1 MAEDPV
7 VNTISTENKNSKD
20 EINSIPAKESSR
32 GITEPVALEKQLKVE
47 DGQHNPSSKTEE
59 IITKTEETTQENDG
73 ILLETDENE
82 AANSSIRVDH
92 FTESS
97 LQVMGTLEGALETSN
112 AGEKREDPTPI
123 IAKELENDSQLQKQ
137 HISESEEG
145 KHRIKKTDSSE
156 AEVSEEIE
164 GESSKIVSEDRNV
177 GSIEERDKPGK
188 EKPISAIG
196 LDEPSVSQ
204 AAVAT
209 DPVEHEKGSKNN
221 EDLPGSAAE
230 EQNLEVGAGS
240 EIKEREIETE
250 ETTEKNDGK
259 SVACLIEETDHE
271 KLSLRQFSSSDA
283 DGQIPVSADHSK
295 LMESEVQHEEKV
307 SNQSFNTISVAQVS
321 DEESQQ
327 KGGPASE
334 KIDRTAESV
343 SDEQIVKTNTAG
355 RDADEASVEKH
366 SDVSSSGEVPEGK
379 TDLGKVGAT
388 ESVEAEDCEEE
399 GSIDKDLDADAVHI
413 RQESEESRLQEDRI
427 EGKEIETVTTDPNT
441 QNNET
446 KNENNEESSAL
457 VHDKKIR
464 QPNDAIQNIEEEIR
478 QKEDAAY
485 VTTVTEETSLQ
496 KAELEEQ
503 KPKQAAD
510 IASEEKSRE
519 TNEADSQLEEVE
531 GVKIEETSI
540 PASEIPPVGE
550 SDGADKEKPDELP
563 VIQALVKEIPQR
575 DESQD
580 NEPKCVSKPVP
591 EEKNAEEIIE
601 TGIETAEIQK
611 EEESP
616 HEVPSTEAEA
626 NARKKIQT
634 EADFL
639 EKNADISSIAPASK
653 EMPLLKE
660 EGEKTLQKA
669 ELEDEKHEQGA
680 DIVSEEKSHETNETG
695 SHFEE
700 VEVVKTEETSIPASK
715 IPLVG
720 ESDGA
725 DKESPVEVKPLE
737 LPVIQAL
744 VKEILQRDESQD
756 NKPKGVSKP
765 VPEEKNAED
774 IIETENATAEI
785 QKEEE
790 SPHEV
795 PSTEVEADAREK
807 IETEIRSEADFLEK
821 NPDISSVAPASEE
834 MPSLKEE
841 GEHANIIPQTVPSER
856 DFDSLPT
863 TQEATGGTDI
873 VYENPAKASDIASEE
888 EVERTADANTS
899 SSEIL
904 VDDSS
909 DKKLQEFS
917 ELKSEERVVESVHVR
932 EKTDEPQV
940 TQALIEE
947 SLQKHKI
954 KGQGPEKATELVLE
968 EKNAE
973 EIIVTENAAAEIPKE
988 EENPHETPATET
1000 PAEEDTQDHG
1010 LKTADTRANIKTE
1023 IPMEE
1028 EIQENNVDASSV
1040 PPVEETSTQQEQ
1052 GQQANIVPETV
1063 SKDCDCDASSTMQEV
1078 INSGE
1083 IEYERLAKASDKVPE
1098 DQEAETSSSQILVDD
1113 SPIEKLHESSEL
1125 KPEDQIP
1132 IGNGTQDKHVEERC
1146 LQGEVEGDKLEEVTA
1161 AVSED
1166 KETTSETETIREI
1179 RKDKESSQKE
1189 ENEKPYKAPDLEAKD
1204 NVSEAKEAD
1213 KDLEREIAE
1222 EKKESY
1228 ESTISSSTLADDKAG
1243 ENLAEPVEEVS
1254 DEQDLGTTDSGS
1266 KIENEVPNKEKA
1278 HHINVNASYVSQ
1290 SSEEICSQKEAA
1302 ETEETQNK
1310 GDDIAAATQAQ
1321 GEKAFDS
1328 ASEDTTVET
1337 VVEAEPA
1344 KIKISEGN
1352 ESCDTMID
1360 SPSTVKA
1367 SVEETTQGAPAD
1379 ELEENTEKKIEKS
1392 EATAGT
1398 SSQIEEMEGKMLGK
1412 DYEHPEQKLSE
1423 ITNAGEISN
1432 DADTSEPISNK
1443 DTLEGKKIEK
1453 TFDAAPE
1460 ELETTFGREVTTKE
1474 VLEKEEVPVK
1484 NLEESFQEDG
1494 KGVESR
1500 EHGAAELHRASYNTT
1515 NEEILRAI
1523 DPPVEIEADETKDK
1537 EIPDNNID
1545 NLPVR
1550 NAVAE
1555 ETIQEKRGEEQ
1566 DETSE
1571 FVPEETAPEKVGSAS
1586 ESVSKDQG
1594 NEKITE
1600 TETTETLPSVTEEQ
1614 TCKAVEVSESKESA
1628 ALEEEKTSDGAT
1640 SGSQLQMENE
1650 EDGKELDSGD
1660 KSENFVALESREEE
1674 MPKKE
1679 ETSGTDLEND
1689 GTEYDQLEKPADIVS
1704 EVLETAH
1711 QSEEIEKQIVEEEGT
1726 GKGIDTIPAG
1736 DEQVEESLEESEEH
1750 KMPEG
1755 ATPELDA
1762 EDLSCNTNDISEITI
1777 PHEEVSEALAVDD
1790 LDTLSA
1796 TDKPAKESSW
1806 EDEKTHEK
1814 LEEATRHLEA
1824 EGQSCEAIDTNDDA
1838 KDGQNE
1844 EVQASD
1850 LVSEE
1855 RDLKTIA
1862 STEKIETVTVK
1873 AAEDPNETIDAS
1885 TVKITESDEPLAMV
1899 SEGPETTSG
1908 GEDSEKHIIEGTVK
1922 GVDDVSVQE
1931 EPVGE
1936 SQCKKLD
1943 EVTPEMEVEDQ
1954 TCKTNDII
1962 EIPNEEVFEG
1972 HKAAD
1977 AGENVEKQTTEEE
1990 GVVKDLNTSSTRAAA
2005 IEENFQ
2011 EDEHKK
2017 LEEATPQLEAE
2028 DQHYE
2033 SNDTTYPT
2041 KSSQNDQVEAS
2052 DLVSKEQE
2060 YETTGPTEAIE
2071 SVTTKSDENPNEM
2084 SDASPVKTASI
2095 ENPSNTVPEGIETAG
2110 VCKDAQKQIIEEEG
2124 TVKGIDD
2131 VPVQDESV
2139 EEIQCKKFEEAT
2151 PEFEAED
2158 QSCRT
2163 NDIINIPNEKVS
2175 EGLMAA
2181 AASENVQKQKT
2192 EEEGVVKDLN
2202 TSSTTAVMVEE
2213 NLQEVEHKELEE
2225 ATPQSAAE
2233 DGHDESNDGI
2243 DPTKSGQ
2250 NEEVEAS
2257 DLVSTTSSTEA
2268 IETATSKGEEDT
2280 HKIADALPVET
2291 ASTENP
2297 LGMVSEGLETAGR
2310 DKDAQKHIIEEEGTV
2325 KGIDTVSI
2333 IDEPVQE
2340 SEECKKPKE
2349 ATFEL
2354 EAEDQSYHTNDVT
2367 NITKVSE
2374 GHEATVT
2381 GKDIE
2386 KPLMEEV
2393 GAVKDLDSL
2402 SAKDESAEESI
2413 QEDLKEHKK
2422 LEEATTLLE
2431 IEDVGSK
2438 ANDTIDT
2445 TQNGQDEE
2453 VKVSDLVS
2461 KERDFET
2468 TASAEKIET
2477 VTLRGLE
2484 DPNVIIDASP
2494 VTTTSAEIPLN
2505 TVSEELGTIDRGEE
2519 IEKQITEEEGTAKS
2533 LDSASVGEE
2542 PFEESESQKLEEKTP
2557 EMEANDQ
2564 SHKTDDNREINNSN
2578 MEVPEVLE
2586 AAGGCENS
2594 EKQTIEEERAVKDL
2608 DTLSAKEEEICSQK
2622 EAAET
2627 EETQNKRH
2635 DIAAATQ
2642 AQGEKAFDSV
2652 SEDETIETVA
2662 EAEPAKI
2669 EISESN
2675 VSCDAKI
2682 DSPSTVE
2689 ASVEETTRKGA
2700 PADVLEENTEKK
2712 IEKSEAIAGTSL
2724 QIEETEVKT
2733 LDKDYEHPEQKLS
2746 EIINAGKISND
2757 GEASEPSSNKDTLE
2771 GEKIG
2776 KTSDTAPEEFETA
2789 GGRAD
2794 TEKDALEKEEVPV
2807 KNLEESFKEDGKGGE
2822 LLEHGAAELHCV
2834 SYNTTNETTNEE
2846 NLRTL
2851 DPTNEIET
2859 DETKEEENPNKNIDN
2874 LTVSNAVVEEATR
2887 EERGEKQDEAFD
2899 FVPEVTEPEKL
2910 ESASES
2916 VSEDKS
2922 HEKITAMETTDT
2934 LPSVANEQTG
2944 GVVEVSE
2951 SMESVA
2957 LEEEKT
2963 PDRETLGSCLQTEN
2977 VEVGKE
2983 LDSGDKP
2990 EKSVALEN
2998 REEEMPKNDDTSLQ
3012 NDGTEYD
3019 QLEKPADIVSNV
3031 LETAHESEEIEKRVI
3046 EEEGTGKGNDTVPA
3060 RDEKVKES
3068 LEESEHRMPEGVTP
3082 KSDNEDLSCNTNDIP
3097 EITLPHEE
3105 VSEALAVA
3113 DESENV
3119 EKQTKE
3125 EGGIGD
3131 LYTISAT
3138 DKPVKESTQ
3147 EDEKKHEKLEEP
3159 THHLEAEEQSCKA
3172 NDTSEAA
3179 KDGQNEEVQAS
3190 DLVSEERDLE
3200 TIASTEKIETVI
3212 LKAAEDPNETI
3223 DASSVKIAMSDE
3235 PLESV
3240 SEGPETTGGGEDSEK
3255 HIIEGTVKGVDDVSV
3270 QGEPVEESQCKKLDE
3285 VTSKMEVEDQ
3295 TCKTNDIIDIPNEEV
3310 FEVYKAADAGEN
3322 VEKQTIEE
3330 EGVVKDLNT
3339 SSTRA
3344 AAVEENFQEDEHK
3357 KHEEATPQLEA
3368 EDQHYES
3375 DDAIDPTKSSQNEEV
3390 KASYLVPKE
3399 QEFETTSSTE
3409 AIESVGSKGDGDQ
3422 NEMTDAS
3429 PVKTAST
3436 EHTLDRLPVELE
3448 IAGEGEDTQKQTIE
3462 EEVTVK
3468 GVDTASIIDEQAQ
3481 ESEECEKPK
3490 EATFELEAEDQSC
3503 HTNDVN
3509 NITEVSE
3516 GHEAAV
3522 VGKDIEKPLMEE
3534 EDAVMDLDSL
3544 SAKGELAKESIL
3556 EDLKGNKKLEEATP
3570 HLEIEDKDSE
3580 EKDTIDTTQ
3589 TGQHKEVSEALVV
3602 ADASE
3607 NVEKQTKEEGG
3618 IGDLYAISA
3627 TDKPVKESTQEDEK
3641 KHEKLEEPTHHLEA
3655 EEQSCKANDTSEA
3668 AKDGQNEEVQASDL
3682 VSEERDL
3689 ETIASTEKIETVI
3702 LKATEDPNE
3711 TIDASS
3717 VKIAMSDEPLESV
3730 SEGPETT
3737 GGGEDSEKH
3746 IIKGTVKGVDGV
3758 SVQGEPV
3765 EESQC
3770 KKLDEVTSRME
3781 VEDQTCKT
3789 NDVIDIPN
3797 EEVFEVYKA
3806 ADAGENVEKQ
3816 TTEEEGVVKDLNTS
3830 STRAAAVEENFQE
3843 DEHKK
3848 HEEATPQLEAEDQ
3861 HYESDDAID
3870 PTKSSQN
3877 EEVKASY
3884 LVPKEQDFETTSST
3898 EAIESVGSKGDG
3910 DQNEMTNASPVKTA
3924 STEYTLDRLPV
3935 ELERA
3940 GVGEDTQKQ
3949 TIEEEVTIKGVDTAS
3964 TIDEPAQ
3971 ESEECEKPKEA
3982 TFELEAE
3989 DQSCHTNDVN
3999 NITEVSKGHEAAV
4012 VVKDIEKPLME
4023 EEDAVTDLDSLSAK
4037 DESAEE
4043 SILEDL
4049 KEKKKLEE
4057 ATPHLEIEDKDSEEK
4072 DTIDTT
4078 QTGQDKEVK
4087 ALNLVTKEQ
4096 DFETTA
4102 STEKIETV
4110 TLKGDEDPNVI
4121 IDASPVK
4128 TTSAETPLDT
4138 VSEKLEIEKQIIE
4151 EEDAVKSLDRASV
4164 GEEPIQESESQKLEE
4179 KTAEMEANDQSHKTE
4194 DITEIEN
4201 SNVEVPEGLEA
4212 ASGCENSEKQ
4222 MIEEERAVKD
4232 LDTLSSKDEAVEESF
4247 QEALKEHKKLDE
4259 ATCHSEAEEQSCE
4272 VNDTTHTITDSQSEE
4287 VEASDL
4293 VSTERNFET
4302 TLSTEKI
4309 EAVTLKSDENPNE
4322 VIDSSPIETPSGE
4335 ETKQEGGGAEHQEAI
4350 GFVSEEKSI
4359 VLDITTE
4366 DTEDKK
4372 PERALESVSEEGG
4385 PSKIEILNDDESP
4398 DKTVDALPNSRAS
4411 VQESTQKETP
4421 QVEDEQCCKEP
4432 NELSESTESTVLD
4445 EVKAANGTE
4454 SEQLETS
4461 CEFGSEDKSKQTD
4474 TGDNKAD
4481 DIAKEEE
4488 TLYADMEED
4497 RTESEQLQE
4506 PSQTSVG
4513 LKTAVADENTE
4524 NQIIEQKSSVADI
4537 DTAFVGVEAVEETIQ
4552 EDENESMKVGEAA
4565 AELEPEGQTSETKET
4580 NETATNR
4587 VHIEEASM
4595 GLGAADSSE
4604 NIEKHMTGEDKAAK
4618 ELDTIPV
4625 RGEVPSLETNDADDT
4640 TKTGI
4645 PSEKIETVIVEDDK
4659 ASHKN
4664 TDVFPITTTLTEE
4677 ITREE
4682 ACDAKEEIHETISA
4696 NERNVEVAMDEVRIS
4711 EGPIEVEKV
4720 STFDDSDS
4728 ICETSNLSD
4737 AAEAP
4742 NLKDDKVLNRSPD
4755 VSAIAKAS
4763 GVEILRKE
4771 NATEA
4776 SIWVPEEITEAAFEK
4791 AAAEESFS
4799 KGEIEREKLKEEV
4812 IHQTRETETSKH
4824 EENQQMGLDS
4834 PPIPKASVVEI
4845 LQKEGQKPGK
4855 ASDLESDEQIQEII
4869 GPKDVEEIHIP
4880 RPEESTYELQDPEK
4894 LQDTTDVVLEELG
4907 HEKVGARETAEI
4919 AIEEEE
4925 NPQKN
4930 IDGLSVTHRS
4940 DEGGKIEET
4949 ADSLPEAPSDE
4960 TVTAIDS
4967 TDPAPTETTTLESK
4981 EENVKFVTIPE
4992 SEKTESVTL
5001 TAEESLNRSFDV
5013 FSFPQASGEETS
5025 QIEGSEKHAGSKEIL
5040 QDNDN
5045 KATLQNSCDL
5055 IEKTSQKAIVE
5066 DQKLGEASEVE
5077 ADLKGAKLEEK
5088 APGRAAK
5095 ERTEAPT
5102 EDSIEELK
5110 ESDSGKVSLSDLL
5123 ERSKRDNMK
5132 MPADLMQER
5141 HPAVDEDELRNKQAA
5156 AHQAEEEKSDEEEE
5170 EDDEHKKDESG
5181 SDAPVI
5187 VEAARDIDLKPPHK
5201 KSHNILSGVGSK
5213 VKHSIAKVKKAITG
5227 KSTHPKSLPA
5237 K

>member
-2250 NEEVEAS
+2250 NEEVTHNNVEAS

-2834 SYNTTNETTNEE
+2834 SYNTTNETTN
-2846 NLRTL
+2846 
-2851 DPTNEIET
+2851 
-2859 DETKEEENPNKNIDN
+2859 
-2874 LTVSNAVVEEATR
+2874 
-2887 EERGEKQDEAFD
+2887 
-2899 FVPEVTEPEKL
+2899 
-2910 ESASES
+2910 
-2916 VSEDKS
+2916 
-2922 HEKITAMETTDT
+2922 
-2934 LPSVANEQTG
+2934 
-2944 GVVEVSE
+2944 
-2951 SMESVA
+2951 
-2957 LEEEKT
+2957 
-2963 PDRETLGSCLQTEN
+2963 
-2977 VEVGKE
+2977 
-2983 LDSGDKP
+2983 
-2990 EKSVALEN
+2990 
-2998 REEEMPKNDDTSLQ
+2998 
-3012 NDGTEYD
+3012 
-3019 QLEKPADIVSNV
+3019 
-3031 LETAHESEEIEKRVI
+3031 
-3046 EEEGTGKGNDTVPA
+3046 
-3060 RDEKVKES
+3060 
-3068 LEESEHRMPEGVTP
+3068 
-3082 KSDNEDLSCNTNDIP
+3082 
-3097 EITLPHEE
+3097 EE

>member
-1515 NEEILRAI
+1515 NEE
-1523 DPPVEIEADETKDK
+1523 
-1537 EIPDNNID
+1537 
-1545 NLPVR
+1545 
-1550 NAVAE
+1550 
-1555 ETIQEKRGEEQ
+1555 
-1566 DETSE
+1566 
-1571 FVPEETAPEKVGSAS
+1571 
-1586 ESVSKDQG
+1586 
-1594 NEKITE
+1594 
-1600 TETTETLPSVTEEQ
+1600 
-1614 TCKAVEVSESKESA
+1614 
-1628 ALEEEKTSDGAT
+1628 
-1640 SGSQLQMENE
+1640 
-1650 EDGKELDSGD
+1650 
-1660 KSENFVALESREEE
+1660 
-1674 MPKKE
+1674 
-1679 ETSGTDLEND
+1679 
-1689 GTEYDQLEKPADIVS
+1689 
-1704 EVLETAH
+1704 
-1711 QSEEIEKQIVEEEGT
+1711 
-1726 GKGIDTIPAG
+1726 
-1736 DEQVEESLEESEEH
+1736 
-1750 KMPEG
+1750 
-1755 ATPELDA
+1755 
-1762 EDLSCNTNDISEITI
+1762 
-1777 PHEEVSEALAVDD
+1777 VSEALAVDD

-2250 NEEVEAS
+2250 NEEVTHNNVEAS